1 MNMPVES
8 RDEIRCPT
16 CGARQVWSDVCRRC
30 KCDLRLLRRA
40 AEAYDQHRQEA
51 LRLLNAGIAD
61 LALDH
66 ARSCHRLNP
75 GAESDRLLALCYLV
89 QEDWGS
95 AIERARAV
103 VEPAAKPAI

>member
-1 MNMPVES
+1 MPVES
-8 RDEIRCPT
+8 RDELRCPT
-16 CGARQVWSDVCRRC
+16 CGARQAWADLCRRC
-30 KCDLRLLRRA
+30 KCDLRLLRGA

-61 LALDH
+61 LALEH
-66 ARSCHRLNP
+66 ARNCHLLNP

-89 QEDWGS
+89 QENWGS

-103 VEPAAKPAI
+103 VELPAKPAI